1 MAFIGINGKAREVSD
16 LYVGISGKARKIV
29 RAYMGVDGIAHIWWE
44 PETPTPGGGGDV
56 DPTPGNYPVMVAQD
70 AWIGD
75 YVGSK
80 NIFTSLT
87 FYDSYVPED
96 YDDCWNVDENNDGS
110 IKCYKVGTDL
120 IISGNGS
127 GGIFANPDSSYM
139 FGSTLHSG
147 YTSLAQTFS
156 ALNVIDG
163 LDVLDTSK
171 VTNMSYM
178 FYDCSV
184 YTLDLSTWN
193 TRNVTDMSCLFYYCS
208 VFNLKGL
215 TSWNTSNVTSMSMM
229 FAHMPSLR
237 SIDLSSF
244 DTHNV
249 THMGYMFMGARFSGV
264 LDLTSFNTQNCTV
277 MSGMFQ
283 NCYYLTAIHVS
294 DGWTTNGV
302 STSYMF
308 NNCGVSSVT
317 YV

>member
-44 PETPTPGGGGDV
+44 PETPGPGGGGDI
-56 DPTPGNYPVMVAQD
+56 DPTPGNYPVMVARD

-87 FYDSYVPED
+87 FYDSYVPEE

-127 GGIFANPDSSYM
+127 GGIFANPDSSEM
-139 FGSTLHSG
+139 FGRTYHED
-147 YTSLAQTFS
+147 YTVTAQTFS

-171 VTNMSYM
+171 VTRMDNM
-178 FYDCSV
+178 FFDCSV
-184 YTLDLSTWN
+184 YMLDLSTWD
-193 TRNVTDMSCLFYYCS
+193 TSNVTDMTYMFSYSSIYS
-208 VFNLKGL
+208 LKGL
-215 TSWNTSNVTSMSMM
+215 DKWNTSKVVSMSNM
-229 FAHMPSLR
+229 FSFMSSLR
-237 SIDLSSF
+237 SIDISGF
-244 DTHNV
+244 DTSNV
-249 THMGYMFMGARFSGV
+249 TNMGSMFVGSRLSGV
-264 LDLTSFNTQNCTV
+264 LDLTSFNTQNCTY
-277 MSGMFQ
+277 MGGMFQ
-283 NCYYLTAIHVS
+283 NCYYLTAIHVGN
-294 DGWTTNGV
+294 GWTTDKAG
-302 STSYMF
+302 TEWMF